1 MPFFVYAATNDETY
15 NHEIVMYC
23 KKNGIL
29 CGSAVRDENVSV
41 SSMMQSVQ
49 EKFYASTRYPW
60 FSTGTWKKDSTGS
73 SR

>member
-1 MPFFVYAATNDETY
+1 
-15 NHEIVMYC
+15 MYC

-49 EKFYASTRYPW
+49 ENFTLALDTHGLAPALGKR
-60 FSTGTWKKDSTGS
+60 
-73 SR
+73 